1 MSFSSFVCRSSRS
14 FFVCVAFRV
23 RFRSFRVSFEFEFSC
38 RILKSILEFDFS
50 NSRSRI
56 LKSNFEFVFF
66 ASLLYSI
73 SRISIFDSN
82 FEFKFLEFSCRIS
95 NSSFS
100 LRCSIRLLEIDRQIR
115 LLELRFS
122 IRISNSSAL
131 IFRFEVVVEI
141 FVPLLYST
149 SRISIRKFRC
159 SIRLLEIDRQIRL
172 LEFRVVDSSAL
183 NFEVVLIY
191 STSRISIRIRRR
203 NFDSKLSS
211 KLSFASRI
219 LSLSSSSNFATFVA
233 RRSRCPICIALMH

>member
-23 RFRSFRVSFEFEFSC
+23 RFRSFRVSF
-38 RILKSILEFDFS
+38 EFDFS

-100 LRCSIRLLEIDRQIR
+100 LRCSIRFLE
-115 LLELRFS
+115 
-122 IRISNSSAL
+122 
-131 IFRFEVVVEI
+131 FRFES
-141 FVPLLYST
+141 FVALFDFSNFDSKVSLLYST
-149 SRISIRKFRC
+149 SRISIRKFHCSIRLLEFRCSSRFLEFRC
-159 SIRLLEIDRQIRL
+159 SIRLL
-172 LEFRVVDSSAL
+172 DSSPL
-183 NFEVVLIY
+183 NFEFVLIY
-191 STSRISIRIRRR
+191 STSRTLMIVKFSNCCSR
-203 NFDSKLSS
+203 
-211 KLSFASRI
+211 SRI
-219 LSLSSSSNFATFVA
+219 LHLSS
-233 RRSRCPICIALMH
+233 